1 LVALRNGGARFAP
14 TRVSS
19 LAWRAIALVALSVGI
34 MVLDARHGSAN
45 VLRRALANIVAPLHR
60 VVESPFALSSGVSA
74 LFTTRDSLRAQVTAL
89 EAQVREDALH
99 LARLR
104 AIELENERLQHL
116 LDLSPRDA
124 TRTVTARVLQV
135 DLDTIRQRVLVDRG
149 SNDGIVSSQ
158 PVMDAKGVF
167 GQTTRINSSTS
178 EVILLS
184 DPNHAI
190 PVQIERTGL
199 RTIAVGTGDPD
210 RLALPY
216 LPRNT
221 DVQPGDKLVTSGLGG
236 VFPPDLPVATV
247 TEVKRDP
254 SQPLVQV
261 RATPGASLDRD
272 REVMIVWYQPRVV
285 ATAPDTSIAAH
296 PGKGKPRD

>member
-19 LAWRAIALVALSVGI
+19 LAWRAIALMALAVGI

-45 VLRRALANIVAPLHR
+45 VLRRTLASIVAPLHR
-60 VVESPFALSSGVSA
+60 IVESPFALSSGVYA
-74 LFTTRDSLRAQVTAL
+74 FFTTRDSLHAQVSAL
-89 EAQVREDALH
+89 EARVREDALT
-99 LARLR
+99 LARLH
-104 AIELENERLQHL
+104 AVEMENERLQHL

-135 DLDTIRQRVLVDRG
+135 DLDTIRQRVLIDRG
-149 SNDGIVSSQ
+149 SDDGIVSAQ

-167 GQTTRINSSTS
+167 GQTTRVNSSTT

-190 PVQIERTGL
+190 PVLIERTGL
-199 RTIAVGTGDPD
+199 RTIAVGTGNPD

-236 VFPPDLPVATV
+236 VYPPDLPVATV
-247 TEVKRDP
+247 TEVNRDP

-272 REVMIVWYQPRVV
+272 REVMLVWYRPRV
-285 ATAPDTSIAAH
+285 TAPPPEAPTNTR
-296 PGKGKPRD
+296 PGKAKS